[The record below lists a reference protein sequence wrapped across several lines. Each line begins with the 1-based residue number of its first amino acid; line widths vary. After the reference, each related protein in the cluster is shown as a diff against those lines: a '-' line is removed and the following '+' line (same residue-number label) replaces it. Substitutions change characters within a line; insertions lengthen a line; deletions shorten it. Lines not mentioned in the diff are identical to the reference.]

1 MKKLEVII
9 RPEKL
14 EAIKNIINSYSVGGM
29 TVFSVMGCGV
39 QKGDVSEPG
48 RELHG
53 LKITGMNLIP
63 KIQINTV
70 VNDDVVDDM
79 LLTIH
84 EKISSGRVGDGK
96 VFVYSADDAMRIR
109 TGERGIKSL

>member
-1 MKKLEVII
+1 MKKLEIII

-14 EAIKNIINSYSVGGM
+14 EALKDIINSYSLGGM

-48 RELHG
+48 RELKG
-53 LKITGMNLIP
+53 LKVTGMNLIP

-70 VNDDVVDDM
+70 VSDDVVDDV
-79 LLTIH
+79 LTAIH
-84 EKISSGRVGDGK
+84 EKITSGRVGDGK
-96 VFVYSADDAMRIR
+96 VFVYTVEEAMRIR
-109 TGERGIKSL
+109 TGDRGNKAL